1 MTQPLVFHVF
11 GGPNIRAS
19 LSPTI
24 HNAAFTH
31 HRLPHTYTVAE
42 CTSLSEVSQLITSPS
57 FGGASIT
64 MPHKLAAFEHCTQ
77 VSDSARAIGAINTLL
92 TTRSP
97 NGNGAVKVTGDNT
110 DWSGLY
116 TLIIDYL
123 SQQGIHS
130 GKGTGKVGLVIGAG
144 GAARAA
150 VYALLQAEFSTI
162 IIWNRT
168 VGKAEDIVGD
178 FDALRCGGNDVEMR
192 AVGDVDG
199 IGPVDVV
206 IGTIPGDVKNEEDFE
221 GLFQESKTGLCVEM
235 AYKPKVTPLMKVAE
249 RRGWVV
255 RDGLEVLL
263 RQGFEQYRLWTKLD
277 APEGVMREAIGEN
290 GVKSKV

>member
-1 MTQPLVFHVF
+1 
-11 GGPNIRAS
+11 
-19 LSPTI
+19 
-24 HNAAFTH
+24 
-31 HRLPHTYTVAE
+31 
-42 CTSLSEVSQLITSPS
+42 
-57 FGGASIT
+57 
-64 MPHKLAAFEHCTQ
+64 MPHKLTAFEHCTQ
-77 VSDSARAIGAINTLL
+77 VSGSARAIGAINTLL

-97 NGNGAVKVTGDNT
+97 NGNGAVKVKGDNT

-116 TLIIDYL
+116 TLIIGYL

-168 VGKAEDIVGD
+168 VGKAEDIVRD
-178 FDALRCGGNDVEMR
+178 FETLKCGGNDVDMR
-192 AVGDVDG
+192 AVGDLDS
-199 IGPVDVV
+199 IRNMDVI
-206 IGTIPGDVKNEEDFE
+206 IGTIPGDAKTEDDFE
-221 GLFQESKTGLCVEM
+221 GLFQESKIGLCVEM

-263 RQGFEQYRLWTKLD
+263 RQGFEQYRLWTGLD

>member
-1 MTQPLVFHVF
+1 MSQLQFHIF
-11 GGPNIRAS
+11 GGANIRAS

-24 HNAAFTH
+24 HNAAFAH
-31 HRLPHTYTVAE
+31 HHLPHRYTTAE
-42 CTSLSEVSQLITSPS
+42 CTSLSEISHLITSPT

-64 MPHKLAAFEHCTQ
+64 MPHKLTAFEHCTE
-77 VSDSARAIGAINTLL
+77 VSDSARAIGAINTFV
-92 TTRSP
+92 TTR
-97 NGNGAVKVTGDNT
+97 NGKEVIVNGDNT

-116 TLIIDYL
+116 TLINEHL
-123 SQQGIHS
+123 SQQGVQS

-162 IIWNRT
+162 VIWNRT
-168 VGKAEDIVGD
+168 VGKAEEIIRD
-178 FDALRCGGNDVEMR
+178 FETLKTEGIEMK
-192 AVGDVDG
+192 AVGEVTG
-199 IGPVDVV
+199 IGAVDVV
-206 IGTIPGDVKNEEDFE
+206 IGTIPGDVKAEEDYE
-221 GLFQESKTGLCVEM
+221 GLFEGGKIGLCLEM
-235 AYKPKVTPLMKVAE
+235 AYKPKVTPLMRVAE

-263 RQGFEQYRLWTKLD
+263 RQGFEQYRLWTGLE
-277 APEGVMREAIGEN
+277 APEKVMREAIGD

>member
-1 MTQPLVFHVF
+1 MTQPLNFHVF
-11 GGPNIRAS
+11 GGSNIRAS

-31 HRLPHTYTVAE
+31 HHLPHTYTTAE
-42 CTSLSEVSQLITSPS
+42 CTSLSEMSHLITSPS

-64 MPHKLAAFEHCTQ
+64 MPHKIAAFDHCTE
-77 VSDSARAIGAINTLL
+77 VSDSARAIGAINTLV

-97 NGNGAVKVTGDNT
+97 QANSKVVVKGDNT

-116 TLIIDYL
+116 TLIIDHL
-123 SQQGIHS
+123 P
-130 GKGTGKVGLVIGAG
+130 KGGAHAAKATGKVGLVIGAG
-144 GAARAA
+144 GAARAG
-150 VYALLQAEFSTI
+150 VYALLQAQFSTI

-168 VGKAEDIVGD
+168 VEKAEKTIQD
-178 FDALRCGGNDVEMR
+178 FDTLKIGGIEMR
-192 AVGDVDG
+192 AVGDVNG

-206 IGTIPGDVKNEEDFE
+206 IGTIPGDVKAEEDFE
-221 GLFQESKTGLCVEM
+221 GLFQGSETGLCVEM
-235 AYKPKVTPLMKVAE
+235 AYKPKVTPLMRVAE

-263 RQGFEQYRLWTKLD
+263 RQGFEQYRLWTGLE
-277 APEGVMREAIGEN
+277 APEGVMRDAIGERD
-290 GVKSKV
+290 GVRSKV

>member
-1 MTQPLVFHVF
+1 
-11 GGPNIRAS
+11 
-19 LSPTI
+19 
-24 HNAAFTH
+24 
-31 HRLPHTYTVAE
+31 
-42 CTSLSEVSQLITSPS
+42 
-57 FGGASIT
+57 
-64 MPHKLAAFEHCTQ
+64 MPHKLTAFEHCTE
-77 VSDSARAIGAINTLL
+77 VSDSARAIGAINTLV

-97 NGNGAVKVTGDNT
+97 NGNGAVKVKGDNT

-130 GKGTGKVGLVIGAG
+130 GKGIGKVGLVIGAG

-168 VGKAEDIVGD
+168 VGKAEDIVED
-178 FDALRCGGNDVEMR
+178 FDTLKGTGNGINVR

-199 IGPVDVV
+199 VGPVDVV

-221 GLFQESKTGLCVEM
+221 GLFQGSKTGLCVEM

-249 RRGWVV
+249 RRGLVV

-263 RQGFEQYRLWTKLD
+263 RQGFEQYRLWTGLD

-290 GVKSKV
+290 GLKSKV

>member
-1 MTQPLVFHVF
+1 MSQLQFHIF
-11 GGPNIRAS
+11 GGANIRAS

-24 HNAAFTH
+24 HNAAFAH
-31 HRLPHTYTVAE
+31 HHLPHTYTTAE
-42 CTSLSEVSQLITSPS
+42 CTSLSEISHLITSPT

-64 MPHKLAAFEHCTQ
+64 MPHKLTAFEHCTE

-92 TTRSP
+92 TAR
-97 NGNGAVKVTGDNT
+97 NGKGVVVKGDNT

-116 TLIIDYL
+116 TLINEHL
-123 SQQGIHS
+123 SQKGVQS
-130 GKGTGKVGLVIGAG
+130 GKGTGQVGLVIGAG

-162 IIWNRT
+162 VIWNRT
-168 VGKAEDIVGD
+168 VEKAEEIIRD
-178 FDALRCGGNDVEMR
+178 FDNLRTEGIEMK
-192 AVGDVDG
+192 AVGEVTG
-199 IGPVDVV
+199 NGAVDVV
-206 IGTIPGDVKNEEDFE
+206 IGTIPGDVKAEEDFE
-221 GLFQESKTGLCVEM
+221 ELFEGGEKPGLCLEM
-235 AYKPKVTPLMKVAE
+235 AYKPKVTPLMRVAE

-263 RQGFEQYRLWTKLD
+263 RQGFEQYRLWTGLE
-277 APEGVMREAIGEN
+277 APEGVMREAIGD

>member
-1 MTQPLVFHVF
+1 MTQPLNFHIF
-11 GGPNIRAS
+11 GGSNIRAS

-31 HRLPHTYTVAE
+31 HHLPHTYTTAE
-42 CTSLSEVSQLITSPS
+42 CTSLSEMSHLITSPS

-64 MPHKLAAFEHCTQ
+64 MPHKIAAFDHCTE
-77 VSDSARAIGAINTLL
+77 VSDSARAIGAINTLV

-97 NGNGAVKVTGDNT
+97 QANSKVVVKGDNT

-116 TLIIDYL
+116 TLIIDHL
-123 SQQGIHS
+123 S
-130 GKGTGKVGLVIGAG
+130 KGGVHTAKATGKVGLVIGAG
-144 GAARAA
+144 GAARAG
-150 VYALLQAEFSTI
+150 VYALLQAQFSTI

-168 VGKAEDIVGD
+168 VEKAEKIIQD
-178 FDALRCGGNDVEMR
+178 FDTLKIGGIEMR
-192 AVGDVDG
+192 AVGDVNG

-206 IGTIPGDVKNEEDFE
+206 IGTIPGDVKAEEDFE
-221 GLFQESKTGLCVEM
+221 GLFQGSETGLCVEM
-235 AYKPKVTPLMKVAE
+235 AYKPKVTPLMRVAE

-263 RQGFEQYRLWTKLD
+263 RQGFEQYHLWTGLE
-277 APEGVMREAIGEN
+277 APELVMREAIKERD
-290 GVKSKV
+290 GVRSKV